1 MSMVRSQLNK
11 KPVLCKS
18 STEYDATENRLLER
32 EYQIL
37 NRIYTYYEIF
47 PDTDVLE
54 GDVLLPI
61 PARLS
66 TSHRFSG
73 DPVMTELVEKRIPFP
88 IAIQKL
94 ENRNALLFRDTKLG
108 PIDIGGETP
117 SDIMNGLRIG
127 IFIAQAL
134 DVIHKAK
141 VLHLNVCP
149 ETILAKFDDD
159 NQVEEAMLFD
169 YRISIEIGKDS
180 DLPNSID
187 ENIKYISPEQTGRL
201 DRSIDSRSDV
211 YSLGITLWEIIGGR
225 HPFEDV
231 PDEEMVYSHIAKEVE
246 PVHKA
251 NPLVPVAISSI
262 IAKMIRK
269 DPSERYQTM
278 GAVIHDLESVWNHY
292 QTFCNGSVDF
302 LSEMQKLQLE
312 VGSKDYHREIRM
324 NGLVCGFDHLVEQFS
339 SMLDGLQNRP
349 SEVVF
354 LKGAAK
360 SGKLTLVQQF
370 QKVVSPSGGHLC
382 NECSSSRS

>member
-1 MSMVRSQLNK
+1 MSLVRSQLNK

-47 PDTDVLE
+47 PDSDVLE

-61 PARLS
+61 PTRVS
-66 TSHRFSG
+66 TSHRVPG
-73 DPVMTELVEKRIPFP
+73 DFALTELVEKRIPFP

-94 ENRNALLFRDTKLG
+94 ENRNAILFRDSKLG
-108 PIDIGGETP
+108 PIDIGGDTP
-117 SDIMNGLRIG
+117 NDIMNGIRIG
-127 IFIAQAL
+127 IYISQAL

-149 ETILAKFDDD
+149 ETILAKFNDE

-169 YRISIEIGKDS
+169 YRISIEIGKDT

-201 DRSIDSRSDV
+201 DRSIDTRSDV
-211 YSLGITLWEIIGGR
+211 YSLGITLWEIIAGK

-251 NPLVPVAISSI
+251 NPLVPAPISSI

-278 GAVIHDLESVWNHY
+278 GAVIHDLEAVWNHY
-292 QTFCNGSVDF
+292 ETNCKAEADF
-302 LSEMQKLQLE
+302 LTEMQKLQLE

-324 NGLVCGFDHLVEQFS
+324 NGLVCGFDHLVAEFS
-339 SMLDGLQNRP
+339 NMLVGLQNRP

-370 QKVVSPSGGHLC
+370 QKVVTQSNGHLC
-382 NECSSSRS
+382 T